1 MINITLIDKPRCICY
16 NFAYVLVLCGWV
28 SEMNTAIR
36 DTRWDILQHLRES
49 GQASAQELSK
59 ALGMSPVSIHYHLN
73 VLQREGLVEP
83 QPVRRSVGRPHYVYS
98 LRDSARELFPQSYH
112 RLADRLLD
120 ELKSRLTEQ
129 QVSELF
135 ARIANDIAAEYIPA
149 LEGKTLDQKIQ
160 VLIALLGEEGFLA
173 RVEKVGGQFR
183 LTQYGCP
190 YYYVV
195 ERHPEV
201 CELDLSL
208 ISATLLTPVERE
220 GCVLRGDDVCTFIVS
235 PESKERMEKR

>member
-1 MINITLIDKPRCICY
+1 
-16 NFAYVLVLCGWV
+16 
-28 SEMNTAIR
+28 MNTTLQ
-36 DTRWDILQHLRES
+36 DTRWGILQHLRER

-83 QPVRRSVGRPHYVYS
+83 QAVRRSVGRPHYVYS
-98 LRDSARELFPQSYH
+98 LRQSARELFPQSYH

-120 ELKSRLTEQ
+120 ELKSRMSEQ
-129 QVSELF
+129 EISNLF
-135 ARIANDIAAEYIPA
+135 ARIAGDIAAEHAPT
-149 LEGKTLDQKIQ
+149 LEGKTLDQKIGAL
-160 VLIALLGEEGFLA
+160 VELLGEEGFLA
-173 RVEKVGGQFR
+173 RVEKVGERFQ

-201 CELDLSL
+201 CQLDLNL
-208 ISATLLTPVERE
+208 ISTTLMAPVQRV
-220 GCVLRGDDVCTFIVS
+220 GCVLHGDDVCTFVVQA
-235 PESKERMEKR
+235 ES

>member
-1 MINITLIDKPRCICY
+1 
-16 NFAYVLVLCGWV
+16 
-28 SEMNTAIR
+28 MNTAIQ
-36 DTRWDILQHLRES
+36 DTRWGILQHLRES

-59 ALGMSPVSIHYHLN
+59 VLGMSPVSIHYHLN

-83 QPVRRSVGRPHYVYS
+83 QSVRRNVGRPHYVYS
-98 LRDSARELFPQSYH
+98 LCDSARELFPQSYH

-129 QVSELF
+129 EISELF
-135 ARIANDIAAEYIPA
+135 ARIANDIASEHIAA
-149 LEGKTLDQKIQ
+149 LEGKSLDQK
-160 VLIALLGEEGFLA
+160 VAALVTLLGEEGFLA
-173 RVEKVGGQFR
+173 RVDKVGGQFR

-201 CELDLSL
+201 CDLDLNL
-208 ISATLLTPVERE
+208 ISATLLAPVERE

-235 PESKERMEKR
+235 PESNERMEKR

>member
-1 MINITLIDKPRCICY
+1 MEK
-16 NFAYVLVLCGWV
+16 
-28 SEMNTAIR
+28 MNAAIQ
-36 DTRWDILQHLRES
+36 DTRWGILQHLRER
-49 GQASAQELSK
+49 GQASAQDLGK

-83 QPVRRSVGRPHYVYS
+83 QSVRRNVGRPHYVYS

-120 ELKSRLTEQ
+120 ELKSRLNEQ
-129 QVSELF
+129 EISELF
-135 ARIANDIAAEYIPA
+135 VRIAGDIAAEHA
-149 LEGKTLDQKIQ
+149 STLEGKTLEQKIES
-160 VLIALLGEEGFLA
+160 LIELLGEEGFLA
-173 RVEKVGGQFR
+173 RVEKVGEQFR

-201 CELDLSL
+201 CQLDLNL
-208 ISATLLTPVERE
+208 ISATLLAPVERE
-220 GCVLRGDDVCTFIVS
+220 GCVLHGDDVCTFVVKTDS
-235 PESKERMEKR
+235 REK

>member
-1 MINITLIDKPRCICY
+1 
-16 NFAYVLVLCGWV
+16 
-28 SEMNTAIR
+28 MNMVIQ
-36 DTRWDILQHLRES
+36 DTRWEILQQLRET

-59 ALGMSPVSIHYHLN
+59 ALGLSPVSIHYHLN

-120 ELKSRLTEQ
+120 ELKSRLNEHEI
-129 QVSELF
+129 SELF
-135 ARIANDIAAEYIPA
+135 ARIANDIASEHAPE
-149 LEGKTLDQKIQ
+149 LEGKTLDQK
-160 VLIALLGEEGFLA
+160 VEALIALLGEEGFLA

-201 CELDLSL
+201 CELDLNL

-220 GCVLRGDDVCTFIVS
+220 GCVLSGDDVCTFIVRA
-235 PESKERMEKR
+235 ESKDRMEKR

>member
-1 MINITLIDKPRCICY
+1 
-16 NFAYVLVLCGWV
+16 
-28 SEMNTAIR
+28 MNMVIQ
-36 DTRWDILQHLRES
+36 DTRWEILQQLRET

-59 ALGMSPVSIHYHLN
+59 ALGLSPVSIHYHLN

-120 ELKSRLTEQ
+120 ELKSRLNEHEI
-129 QVSELF
+129 SELF
-135 ARIANDIAAEYIPA
+135 ARIANDIASEHAPA
-149 LEGKTLDQKIQ
+149 LEGKTLDQK
-160 VLIALLGEEGFLA
+160 VVALIALLGEEGFLA

-201 CELDLSL
+201 CELDLNL

-220 GCVLRGDDVCTFIVS
+220 GCVLSGDDVCTFIVRA
-235 PESKERMEKR
+235 ESKDGMEKR

>member
-1 MINITLIDKPRCICY
+1 
-16 NFAYVLVLCGWV
+16 
-28 SEMNTAIR
+28 MNTTIQ
-36 DTRWDILQHLRES
+36 DTRWGILQHLRER

-59 ALGMSPVSIHYHLN
+59 VLGMSPVSIHYHLN

-83 QPVRRSVGRPHYVYS
+83 QPVRRNVGRPHYVYS

-120 ELKSRLTEQ
+120 ELKSRMSEQ
-129 QVSELF
+129 EISELF
-135 ARIANDIAAEYIPA
+135 VRIASDIAAEHAAA
-149 LEGKTLDQKIQ
+149 LEGKTLEQKIDTL
-160 VLIALLGEEGFLA
+160 VELLGEEGFLA

-201 CELDLSL
+201 CQIDLNL
-208 ISATLLTPVERE
+208 ISTTLMAHVERE
-220 GCVLRGDDVCTFIVS
+220 GCVLHGDDVCTFVVKA
-235 PESKERMEKR
+235 ETR

>member
-1 MINITLIDKPRCICY
+1 MM
-16 NFAYVLVLCGWV
+16 VG
-28 SEMNTAIR
+28 MNSAIQ
-36 DTRWDILQHLRES
+36 DTRWDILRQLREH

-73 VLQREGLVEP
+73 VLQREGFVAT
-83 QPVRRSVGRPHYVYS
+83 QPVRRNIGRPHFVYS

-120 ELKSRLTEQ
+120 ELKARL
-129 QVSELF
+129 SEREIADLF
-135 ARIANDIAAEYIPA
+135 VHIASDIAAEHTSIW
-149 LEGKTLDQKIQ
+149 EGKPLDQKLESLVEI
-160 VLIALLGEEGFLA
+160 LGEEGFLA
-173 RVEKVGGQFR
+173 RVEKVSGGLR

-201 CELDLSL
+201 CELDLNL
-208 ISATLLTPVERE
+208 ISATLLSPVERQ
-220 GCVLRGDDVCTFIVS
+220 GCVLAGDEVCTFLVRTE
-235 PESKERMEKR
+235 PQAEKE

>member
-1 MINITLIDKPRCICY
+1 
-16 NFAYVLVLCGWV
+16 
-28 SEMNTAIR
+28 MNTAIQ
-36 DTRWDILQHLRES
+36 DTRWGILQHLRER

-73 VLQREGLVEP
+73 VLQREGLIEP
-83 QPVRRSVGRPHYVYS
+83 QSVRRSVGRPHYVYS

-129 QVSELF
+129 QISELF
-135 ARIANDIAAEYIPA
+135 ARIASDIAAEHAAA
-149 LEGKTLDQKIQ
+149 LDGKTLDRK
-160 VLIALLGEEGFLA
+160 VEALIKLLGEEGFMA

-183 LTQYGCP
+183 LTQYSCP

-201 CELDLSL
+201 CEIDLNL
-208 ISATLLTPVERE
+208 ISATLLTPVERQ
-220 GCVLRGDDVCTFIVS
+220 GCVLHGDDVCTFIVNA
-235 PESKERMEKR
+235 ESKERIEKR

>member
-1 MINITLIDKPRCICY
+1 
-16 NFAYVLVLCGWV
+16 
-28 SEMNTAIR
+28 MNTAIQ
-36 DTRWDILQHLRES
+36 DTRWGILQHLRES

-83 QPVRRSVGRPHYVYS
+83 QPVRRSVGRPHFVYS
-98 LRDSARELFPQSYH
+98 LCDSARELFPQSYH

-129 QVSELF
+129 EIAELF
-135 ARIANDIAAEYIPA
+135 ARIANDIASEHAPA
-149 LEGKTLDQKIQ
+149 LEGKSLDQK
-160 VLIALLGEEGFLA
+160 VVALITLLGEEGFLA

-201 CELDLSL
+201 CDLDLNL
-208 ISATLLTPVERE
+208 ISATLLAPVERE
-220 GCVLRGDDVCTFIVS
+220 GCVLRGDGVCTFIVS
-235 PESKERMEKR
+235 PASKERIEKQ

>member
-1 MINITLIDKPRCICY
+1 MNSIGTMVDK
-16 NFAYVLVLCGWV
+16 
-28 SEMNTAIR
+28 MNTTMQ
-36 DTRWDILQHLRES
+36 DTRWGILQHLRER

-83 QPVRRSVGRPHYVYS
+83 QPVRRNVGRPHYVYS

-112 RLADRLLD
+112 RLANRLLD
-120 ELKSRLTEQ
+120 ELKSRMTEQ
-129 QVSELF
+129 EISALF
-135 ARIANDIAAEYIPA
+135 VRIAGDIAAEHAAA
-149 LEGKTLDQKIQ
+149 LDGKTLEQKIATL
-160 VLIALLGEEGFLA
+160 VELLGEEGFLA
-173 RVEKVGGQFR
+173 RVENVGGQFR

-201 CELDLSL
+201 CQLDLNL

-220 GCVLRGDDVCTFIVS
+220 GCVLNGDDVCTFVVKT
-235 PESKERMEKR
+235 ESKEKMEKR

>member
-1 MINITLIDKPRCICY
+1 
-16 NFAYVLVLCGWV
+16 
-28 SEMNTAIR
+28 MNTAIH
-36 DTRWDILQHLRES
+36 DTRWDILRHLRET

-120 ELKSRLTEQ
+120 ELKSRLTERQ
-129 QVSELF
+129 ISELF
-135 ARIANDIAAEYIPA
+135 ARIAGDIAAEHAAA
-149 LEGKTLDQKIQ
+149 LDGKTLDQK
-160 VLIALLGEEGFLA
+160 VVALITLLGEEGFLA
-173 RVEKVGGQFR
+173 RVEKVGSQFR

-201 CELDLSL
+201 CEIDLNL
-208 ISATLLTPVERE
+208 ISAALLAPVERE
-220 GCVLRGDDVCTFIVS
+220 GCVLSGDDVCTFIVR
-235 PESKERMEKR
+235 PDSKEKMEKR

>member
-1 MINITLIDKPRCICY
+1 M
-16 NFAYVLVLCGWV
+16 V
-28 SEMNTAIR
+28 EMNTAMR
-36 DTRWDILQHLRES
+36 DTRWGILQHLRES

-98 LRDSARELFPQSYH
+98 LRASARELFPQSYH

-120 ELKSRLTEQ
+120 ELKLRLNEQ
-129 QVSELF
+129 SISELF
-135 ARIANDIAAEYIPA
+135 ARIANDIASEYAPA
-149 LEGKTLDQKIQ
+149 LEGKTLDQK
-160 VLIALLGEEGFLA
+160 VEALIELLGEEGFLA

-201 CELDLSL
+201 CELDLNL

-220 GCVLRGDDVCTFIVS
+220 GCVLSGDDVCTFVVRA
-235 PESKERMEKR
+235 ESQDRREK

>member
-1 MINITLIDKPRCICY
+1 MEK
-16 NFAYVLVLCGWV
+16 
-28 SEMNTAIR
+28 MNSTIQ
-36 DTRWDILQHLRES
+36 DTRWSILQHLRER

-59 ALGMSPVSIHYHLN
+59 ALNMSAVSIHYHLN

-83 QPVRRSVGRPHYVYS
+83 QAVRRNVGRPHYMYS

-120 ELKSRLTEQ
+120 DLKLRLSEQ
-129 QVSELF
+129 EIAELF
-135 ARIANDIAAEYIPA
+135 MRIANDIAAEHAPT
-149 LEGKTLDQKIQ
+149 LEGKTLEQKTEAL
-160 VLIALLGEEGFLA
+160 VELLGEEGFLA
-173 RVEKVGGQFR
+173 RVEKVGGQFK

-201 CELDLSL
+201 CQLDLNL
-208 ISATLLTPVERE
+208 ISAALLAPVERA
-220 GCVLRGDDVCTFIVS
+220 GCVLHGDDVCTFVVKADA
-235 PESKERMEKR
+235 KEK

>member
-1 MINITLIDKPRCICY
+1 MNI
-16 NFAYVLVLCGWV
+16 
-28 SEMNTAIR
+28 AIQ
-36 DTRWDILQHLRES
+36 DTRWGILQHLRER
-49 GQASAQELSK
+49 GQASALELSK

-83 QPVRRSVGRPHYVYS
+83 QSVRRNVGRPHYVYS

-120 ELKSRLTEQ
+120 ELKSRLSEREI
-129 QVSELF
+129 SELF
-135 ARIANDIAAEYIPA
+135 ARIANDIADEHATA
-149 LEGKTLDQKIQ
+149 LQGKTLEQKIAAL
-160 VLIALLGEEGFLA
+160 VELLGEEGFLA

-201 CELDLSL
+201 CQLDLNL
-208 ISATLLTPVERE
+208 ISATLMVPVERE
-220 GCVLRGDDVCTFIVS
+220 GCVLNGNDVCTFVVKN
-235 PESKERMEKR
+235 ESKEKMEKR